1 VIVCRAE
8 AEALILSLKKQI
20 ENLQPQELLQQLEK
34 QKLLLQTQRDE
45 SKQLELLLSNE
56 QQRLHEVEEER
67 NTLLLTLQETA
78 STSAD
83 LSVGVTN
90 VFHYVSLHAGA
101 AAFEQK
107 LSLSEDE
114 VASLQQPQRR
124 ESHSSVDPPH
134 LPRSLDKTLKRASVS
149 LNSLLYHATT
159 YSFTPD
165 AVELALRRSEQV
177 EERLQF
183 AQRQIQKLQDQTQK
197 QQQQQQQQQTEVQ
210 LVKVICCSL
219 HRCLWL
225 SWFLRN
231 PCCCSVHYFA

>member
-1 VIVCRAE
+1 MIVCRAE

-67 NTLLLTLQETA
+67 NTLLLTLQETQ
-78 STSAD
+78 STSAN
-83 LSVGVTN
+83 LSVGVTDI
-90 VFHYVSLHAGA
+90 FHYVSLHAGA

-124 ESHSSVDPPH
+124 ESHPSVDPLHP
-134 LPRSLDKTLKRASVS
+134 PRSLDKTLKRASVS
-149 LNSLLYHATT
+149 LNPLSHHAASYSLL
-159 YSFTPD
+159 PD

-177 EERLQF
+177 EERLHF

-197 QQQQQQQQQTEVQ
+197 QQQQTEVQ
-210 LVKVICCSL
+210 LMKVMRCSL

-225 SWFLRN
+225 SWFLRS
-231 PCCCSVHYFA
+231 PCFCSIHYFA

>member
-1 VIVCRAE
+1 MIVCRAE
-8 AEALILSLKKQI
+8 FEALILSLKMQV

-34 QKLLLQTQRDE
+34 QKQLLQTQRDE

-56 QQRLHEVEEER
+56 QQRLQEVEEER

-114 VASLQQPQRR
+114 VASLQQKPQMR

-149 LNSLLYHATT
+149 LNSLPYHAAT

-177 EERLQF
+177 EERLHF

-197 QQQQQQQQQTEVQ
+197 QQQQQQTEVQ
-210 LVKVICCSL
+210 LVNVMCCSL